1 MWAAVKTGAAV
12 TVDPTVTADHVLTT
26 LARSD
31 DLRSSVAGTFVDDP
45 ETLALVAEQPTRSIA
60 YTDRSGVLGP
70 DDTAVR
76 TSELDLTHGAVVA
89 ALRRGRKDL
98 DLTYESRVL
107 LAGSR
112 LDQWTVFAV
121 LAAAITGAVVVPA
134 GPDHDPGILVDE
146 EWVTHGFV
154 PADELAALPDT
165 EDLVAVVVTDGP
177 AHDGVELSA
186 GLAGKLSDLRSPWVL
201 QE

>member
-1 MWAAVKTGAAV
+1 MAARVSRRPEPVWEA
-12 TVDPTVTADHVLTT
+12 T
-26 LARSD
+26 LPRRSRAR
-31 DLRSSVAGTFVDDP
+31 
-45 ETLALVAEQPTRSIA
+45 
-60 YTDRSGVLGP
+60 
-70 DDTAVR
+70 
-76 TSELDLTHGAVVA
+76 
-89 ALRRGRKDL
+89 
-98 DLTYESRVL
+98 
-107 LAGSR
+107 
-112 LDQWTVFAV
+112 
-121 LAAAITGAVVVPA
+121 AITGAVVVPA

-177 AHDGVELSA
+177 AHDGAELSA